1 MLHHITHITR
11 LRFQVAKLMDALLR
25 LLISINASSPVF
37 IFWGR
42 KERSVSRL
50 LLILQPPLL
59 PPRAEHVEESRVGP
73 VEELKD
79 ADDTGSS
86 KQAQSPAWK
95 SFKIGL
101 RIELR

>member
-11 LRFQVAKLMDALLR
+11 LKFQVAKLMDALLK

-59 PPRAEHVEESRVGP
+59 PPRAEHVEESLG
-73 VEELKD
+73 EH
-79 ADDTGSS
+79 
-86 KQAQSPAWK
+86 
-95 SFKIGL
+95 
-101 RIELR
+101 